1 MTSDEKNLFKTKLKD
16 VALPS
21 FKCFNESCKFE
32 NNPFAEE
39 INSLKA
45 LMENKYIIIQ
55 KADKGNTVVM
65 ADE

>member
-1 MTSDEKNLFKTKLKD
+1 MTPDEKNLFKTKLKD

-32 NNPFAEE
+32 NNPSAEE

-45 LMENKYIIIQ
+45 LMEN
-55 KADKGNTVVM
+55 
-65 ADE
+65 

>member
-1 MTSDEKNLFKTKLKD
+1 MTPDEKDRFKTELKD

-32 NNPFAEE
+32 NNRSAEE

-45 LMENKYIIIQ
+45 LMEN
-55 KADKGNTVVM
+55 
-65 ADE
+65 